1 MPSPSAPDTRRIVPA
16 EQSLLPLVRA
26 LFQEYAAAL
35 GIDLGF
41 QDFAGELADLPGD
54 YAPPAGRLL
63 LGFEAD
69 RPAGC
74 VALRALEAE
83 VCEMKRLYV
92 RPDFRGAG
100 WGRRLAG
107 RVVDEARSA
116 GYRRMRLDTLPTMA
130 GAQRLYHDMGF
141 RPIPAY
147 RYNPVPGS
155 LFLEL
160 DLAHARG

>member
-1 MPSPSAPDTRRIVPA
+1 MPSPSAPDTRRIVSA
-16 EQSLLPLVRA
+16 GQSLLPLVRD

-35 GIDLGF
+35 GVDLGF
-41 QDFAGELADLPGD
+41 QDFAGELAGLPGD
-54 YAPPAGRLL
+54 YAPPRGRLL
-63 LGFEAD
+63 LGFEGN

-74 VALRALEAE
+74 VALRPLQAE

-100 WGRRLAG
+100 WGRRLAR

-130 GAQRLYHDMGF
+130 GAQSLYREMGF

-147 RYNPVPGS
+147 RYNPVPGT

-160 DLAHARG
+160 DLATARG

>member
-1 MPSPSAPDTRRIVPA
+1 MPSPSAPDTRRIVFA
-16 EQSLLPLVRA
+16 DQSLLPLVRD

-41 QDFAGELADLPGD
+41 QDFAAELAGLPGD
-54 YAPPAGRLL
+54 YAPPGGRIL
-63 LGFEAD
+63 LGLEGV

-74 VALRALEAE
+74 VALRPLDGE

-92 RPDFRGAG
+92 RPDCRGAG
-100 WGRRLAG
+100 WGRRLAR

-130 GAQRLYHDMGF
+130 GAQSLYREMGF

-147 RYNPVPGS
+147 RYNPVPGT

-160 DLAHARG
+160 DLATARG